1 MLAMLGFMLIGFP
14 IMAKLAKRN
23 AVLGGLIIRA
33 IGTLLPMFSNAKP
46 ILLAAGLIGG
56 AGYGIAGCAF
66 ASIIQDTLTYGE
78 WKNGYSMIGMGNA
91 ANSFAGK
98 IGNSLGTIVLGLIMD
113 ASEYVA
119 RSSAADSFYIDGFKV
134 MFIFLPAGMIILAII
149 AAAR

>member
-1 MLAMLGFMLIGFP
+1 
-14 IMAKLAKRN
+14 MAKLGKRN

-78 WKNGYSMIGMGNA
+78 WKNGYSMIGMGN
-91 ANSFAGK
+91 
-98 IGNSLGTIVLGLIMD
+98 L
-113 ASEYVA
+113 
-119 RSSAADSFYIDGFKV
+119 
-134 MFIFLPAGMIILAII
+134 
-149 AAAR
+149 